1 MSKPDRRSANA
12 SQRKLRSEGVAFG
25 SRLQVEHSGV
35 SPTEYNKRN
44 YVDEGG
50 LERGR
55 QQVVREPLPALM
67 PVTRPQKAPSS
78 THNPKAD
85 KAIEDAN
92 KKDLQN
98 RGL

>member
-1 MSKPDRRSANA
+1 MSSRK
-12 SQRKLRSEGVAFG
+12 QRTEGVAFG
-25 SRLQVEHSGV
+25 SRLKVEHQGV
-35 SPTEYNKRN
+35 SPEDYNKRN

-55 QQVVREPLPALM
+55 QKVVREPLPALM

-85 KAIEDAN
+85 KALEDAN
-92 KKDLQN
+92 KKDLKT

>member
-1 MSKPDRRSANA
+1 MSNPK
-12 SQRKLRSEGVAFG
+12 KLRNEGVAFG
-25 SRLQVEHSGV
+25 SRLQVEHQGV

-55 QQVVREPLPALM
+55 QKVVREPLPALM
-67 PVTRPQKAPSS
+67 PVTRPQKASSS
-78 THNPKAD
+78 TNPKAD

>member
-1 MSKPDRRSANA
+1 MSPRK
-12 SQRKLRSEGVAFG
+12 QRTEGVAFG

-35 SPTEYNKRN
+35 SPTDYNKRN

-55 QQVVREPLPALM
+55 KQVVREPLPALM

-78 THNPKAD
+78 THDPKAD
-85 KAIEDAN
+85 KALEEAN
-92 KKDLQN
+92 KKDLHN